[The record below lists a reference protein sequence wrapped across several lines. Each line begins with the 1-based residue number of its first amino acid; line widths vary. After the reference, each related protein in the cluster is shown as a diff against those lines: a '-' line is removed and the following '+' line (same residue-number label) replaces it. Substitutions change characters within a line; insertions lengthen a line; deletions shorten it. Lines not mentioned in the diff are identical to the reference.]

1 MKMFIITKGE
11 DHFSRT
17 AKMATGLLSSL
28 TRTPLPK
35 RQTFA
40 VGPAFWKTIFEKVLF
55 MSHYQCFYYVSLTIR
70 KKDIVSIRFSFT
82 ISNQRHN
89 IFHQNISQ
97 SK

>member
-1 MKMFIITKGE
+1 MITKGE

-17 AKMATGLLSSL
+17 AEMATGLLSSL

-55 MSHYQCFYYVSLTIR
+55 MSHYQCFYYVSLIIR
-70 KKDIVSIRFSFT
+70 KKDILSIRFSFT
-82 ISNQRHN
+82 ISNQRHI
-89 IFHQNISQ
+89 IFYQNILQ